1 MPKENQ
7 SDGRAHDCD
16 HEQIFC
22 AHGHIHEHRK
32 SRVIGVLMAMCTSK
46 PIIGKRAPRGQQH
59 RHLWQSGDSSVG
71 LARGGLGSGVGADQ
85 KVMILPQSTALCR
98 DKLLLHLPP
107 YLSTPL
113 CLSAHFQS
121 LAFDLYKLSQK
132 EQGSVLVVI

>member
-1 MPKENQ
+1 
-7 SDGRAHDCD
+7 
-16 HEQIFC
+16 
-22 AHGHIHEHRK
+22 
-32 SRVIGVLMAMCTSK
+32 MAVVTNLTS
-46 PIIGKRAPRGQQH
+46 GQQH

-121 LAFDLYKLSQK
+121 LAFDLYKLSKK